1 MAACGP
7 TIKALLERAGL
18 FLVKE
23 ELRYEKI
30 SEGMLA
36 LKSLFGE
43 LTDEEILASKVRHE
57 ISKIIIQ
64 SRLELKLEQSEY
76 AKRLGVSKKLLSLL
90 ESGDYILQGRT
101 ITPK

>member
-1 MAACGP
+1 M
-7 TIKALLERAGL
+7 K
-18 FLVKE
+18 
-23 ELRYEKI
+23 KI

-76 AKRLGVSKKLLSLL
+76 AKRLGVSKNCFH
-90 ESGDYILQGRT
+90 Y
-101 ITPK
+101 

>member
-1 MAACGP
+1 M
-7 TIKALLERAGL
+7 K
-18 FLVKE
+18 
-23 ELRYEKI
+23 KI